1 MHDSVTNQN
10 YCLERL
16 LYRFLTHLTS
26 ILLDRQCDALVLW
39 MVGVVLVLVLVV
51 MMVGRGS

>member
-10 YCLERL
+10 YCFERL